1 METFAPIFSQMIFLF
16 AFIIIGFILVK
27 WKFIPENSSQ
37 VLSRLETLLFIPA
50 LMMGVFLQN
59 CTVERIETMWK
70 LLLSG
75 FIVVAILIPL
85 SFFVAKLCFKEAY
98 LQKITTYGLAFSNFA
113 YMGNAIVAAV
123 FPAMYA
129 DYLVFCLPLWLLIN
143 AWGVP
148 VLLISNA
155 SGKRTT
161 VKDSLKNLVNPML
174 IASVIGIVLG
184 LTGWGKVL
192 PAPITNVITVSGN
205 CMSPIA
211 MLFTGA
217 MLGKLDILALL
228 KKWRIYVVSAIKLL
242 AYPLLFIGV
251 FMLLPMGEFVT
262 ETFLKCALCVAAM
275 PVGLNAIVVPA
286 GYGKDASDAAAMAL
300 VSHILSI
307 ATIPL
312 MFMLLQNLVL

>member
-27 WKFIPENSSQ
+27 CKFIPEESSR
-37 VLSRLETLLFIPA
+37 VLSKLETLLFIPA
-50 LMMGVFLQN
+50 LMLGTFMQN
-59 CTVERIETMWK
+59 CTIERIGSMWK
-70 LLLSG
+70 LLVMG
-75 FIVVAILIPL
+75 FIGVGVFIVISYFA
-85 SFFVAKLCFKEAY
+85 AKFCFKEAY

-113 YMGNAIVAAV
+113 YMGNAIVEAV
-123 FPAMYA
+123 FPAIYV
-129 DYLVFCLPLWLLIN
+129 DYLVFTLPFWILIN
-143 AWGVP
+143 AWGIP

-155 SGKRTT
+155 SGAKTT

-211 MLFTGA
+211 MLLTGA

-312 MFMLLQNLVL
+312 TFMLLQNLVL